1 MTLNL
6 RDSRRDKTSPDCPLP
21 ETNRQGGAAKSGIG
35 FRKPREEPE
44 ITEDKVAVGSPQP
57 ATARKPREE

>member
-44 ITEDKVAVGSPQP
+44 TTEDKVAVGSP
-57 ATARKPREE
+57 